1 MKLTDKRYK
10 LERGICSY
18 IMWITIIAKNNVFL
32 WIDND
37 DRDNRWKTRRKR
49 HPVSLRVPPL
59 NPKYECNPV
68 SKNNSLL

>member
-32 WIDND
+32 SHKSYKKQDPI
-37 DRDNRWKTRRKR
+37 
-49 HPVSLRVPPL
+49 V
-59 NPKYECNPV
+59 
-68 SKNNSLL
+68 

>member
-32 WIDND
+32 QY
-37 DRDNRWKTRRKR
+37 KVTTK
-49 HPVSLRVPPL
+49 
-59 NPKYECNPV
+59 K
-68 SKNNSLL
+68 